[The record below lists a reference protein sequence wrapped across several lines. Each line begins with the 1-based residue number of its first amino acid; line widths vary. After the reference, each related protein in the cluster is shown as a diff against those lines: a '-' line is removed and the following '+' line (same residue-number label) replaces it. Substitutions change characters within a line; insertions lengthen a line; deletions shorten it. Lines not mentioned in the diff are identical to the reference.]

1 MKYLVLFAVLYVA
14 YLLWRN
20 GRIEGGGGPAS
31 RRAPPAPPAPQ
42 QMVSCAVCG
51 LHLPQ
56 TDAVRGADGRFF
68 CGQEHRLRGG
78 G

>member
-1 MKYLVLFAVLYVA
+1 MKYLVLFAVLYIA
-14 YLLWRN
+14 YLVWRN
-20 GRIEGGGGPAS
+20 NRVERGGSGS
-31 RRAPPAPPAPQ
+31 RSAPPAPQ
-42 QMVSCAVCG
+42 PMVSCAVCG

-56 TDAVRGADGRFF
+56 PDAVRGGDGRFY

>member
-1 MKYLVLFAVLYVA
+1 MKYLVLFAVLYIA
-14 YLLWRN
+14 YLVWRHN
-20 GRIEGGGGPAS
+20 RIEEGRSAS
-31 RRAPPAPPAPQ
+31 RGAPPAPQ

-56 TDAVRGADGRFF
+56 PDAVRGADGRFF

>member
-1 MKYLVLFAVLYVA
+1 MKFLVLFAVLFIA
-14 YLLWRN
+14 YLVWRN
-20 GRIEGGGGPAS
+20 GRVERGDSARPS
-31 RRAPPAPPAPQ
+31 APPAPPAPQ
-42 QMVSCAVCG
+42 QMVSCVVCG

-56 TDAVRGADGRFF
+56 PDAVRGADGRFY

>member
-1 MKYLVLFAVLYVA
+1 MKFLVLFAVLCIA
-14 YLLWRN
+14 YLVWRN
-20 GRIEGGGGPAS
+20 GRIEGDGSAS

-56 TDAVRGADGRFF
+56 PDAVRGADGRFF
-68 CGQEHRLRGG
+68 CGQEHRRLGG